1 MFKLT
6 MTGSFDN
13 TDKFIK
19 SVLRGDQY
27 EMLNQLGWR
36 GVDALRAATPVDSG
50 DTAASWGYE
59 IVEEHDR
66 LTIWWTNSN
75 QVDGFNIAVGLQYG
89 HATGTGG
96 YVEGYDYIN
105 PSIRPV
111 FDEIID
117 AVWKEVQDA

>member
-59 IVEEHDR
+59 IVEEHD
-66 LTIWWTNSN
+66 LSLIH
-75 QVDGFNIAVGLQYG
+75 I
-89 HATGTGG
+89 
-96 YVEGYDYIN
+96 
-105 PSIRPV
+105 
-111 FDEIID
+111 
-117 AVWKEVQDA
+117 